1 MKKVLLGLL
10 LVLALTACGDK
21 AETPKENT
29 KPVVKIGVV
38 LPLSGNNTV
47 MGESYKNLFLMRLD
61 EVTENSKFKYEIIFE
76 DDQFNIKKEI
86 IAAQKLINIDNVDV
100 VFTSSAGGEEAIADI
115 ARGKNTIVFSNLWDK
130 NLPKNNDFFFNY
142 VPTPEQ
148 HAEVLA
154 QELKRRNIK
163 NVSTII
169 NNHKGSIL
177 SINEFKNYATK
188 YGINIIDEELVNLD
202 NVDFSLLV
210 AKMKEKNPE
219 IYVTTLFPPSL
230 DRWKTALI
238 RQNISTPITGM
249 DTLDYSTNKEM
260 FEGSW
265 YVSDSLINEEMS
277 EKYKQKFKKELI
289 ITQAFFAYASL
300 DLLIDVIEQYNEK
313 PSKQQIASGLMN
325 IHKEKSVVG
334 SIKWSAE
341 RLLEVKPIIKQIIN
355 GQPVVVEE

>member
-1 MKKVLLGLL
+1 MKKFLLSIMMAT
-10 LVLALTACGDK
+10 ALSACGDK

-29 KPVVKIGVV
+29 KPVVKIGVI

-188 YGINIIDEELVNLD
+188 YGINIIDGKEGYYLYDIESESIQKYDSEMIELLKQENQEYLYIIYIAGSLAI
-202 NVDFSLLV
+202 FSLLLV
-210 AKMKEKNPE
+210 IILLCSNKKKNKLIKKYIVKHEAKKDISKQKKEPE
-219 IYVTTLFPPSL
+219 LKENV
-230 DRWKTALI
+230 KKEE
-238 RQNISTPITGM
+238 PI
-249 DTLDYSTNKEM
+249 LKE
-260 FEGSW
+260 EIKK
-265 YVSDSLINEEMS
+265 DINEEIK
-277 EKYKQKFKKELI
+277 EKKAASKNKPKEDLIKELEE
-289 ITQAFFAYASL
+289 TTYNLFA
-300 DLLIDVIEQYNEK
+300 DEK
-313 PSKQQIASGLMN
+313 K
-325 IHKEKSVVG
+325 KKR
-334 SIKWSAE
+334 K
-341 RLLEVKPIIKQIIN
+341 
-355 GQPVVVEE
+355 

>member
-1 MKKVLLGLL
+1 MKKVLLSLL
-10 LVLALTACGDK
+10 MATSLVACGEK
-21 AETPKENT
+21 AEAPKENE
-29 KPVVKIGVV
+29 KPVVKIGVT
-38 LPLSGNNTV
+38 LPLSGNNAV

-61 EVTENSKFKYEIIFE
+61 EVPENSKFKYEIIFE
-76 DDQFNIKKEI
+76 DDQFNVKKEI
-86 IAAQKLINIDNVDV
+86 IAAQKLINIDKVDV
-100 VFTSSAGGEEAIADI
+100 IFTSSAGGEEAIADI

-130 NLPKNNDFFFNY
+130 KLPKNNDFFFNY

-163 NVSTII
+163 NVSIVI

-177 SINEFKNYATK
+177 SINEFKNSAAK
-188 YGINIIDEELVNLD
+188 YGINIVDEEIVNLD

-238 RQNISTPITGM
+238 RQNISTSITGM

-265 YVSDSLINEEMS
+265 YVSDSLINKEMS
-277 EKYKQKFKKELI
+277 EKYKQKFKKDLI
-289 ITQAFFAYASL
+289 ITQAFFAYAIL
-300 DLLIDVIEQYNEK
+300 DLLIDTIEKYT
-313 PSKQQIASGLMN
+313 
-325 IHKEKSVVG
+325 
-334 SIKWSAE
+334 
-341 RLLEVKPIIKQIIN
+341 
-355 GQPVVVEE
+355 

>member
-1 MKKVLLGLL
+1 MKNFLLSMLVVLS
-10 LVLALTACGDK
+10 LTACGEKDK
-21 AETPKENT
+21 TSATPE
-29 KPVVKIGVV
+29 KPTIKIGAS
-38 LPLSGNNTV
+38 LPLSGNNAV

-61 EVTENSKFKYEIIFE
+61 EIPEDSKFKYEIIFE
-76 DDQFNIKKEI
+76 DDQFNVKKEI
-86 IAAQKLINIDNVDV
+86 IAAQKLINIDKVDV
-100 VFTSSAGGEEAIADI
+100 IFTSSAGGEQAIADI
-115 ARGKNTIVFSNLWDK
+115 AREKDTIVFSNLWDK

-154 QELKRRNIK
+154 KELKRRNIK
-163 NVSTII
+163 NVSTVI

-177 SINEFKNYATK
+177 SINEFKHSAAK
-188 YGINIIDEELVNLD
+188 YGINIIDEEIVNLD
-202 NVDFSLLV
+202 NIDFSLLA
-210 AKMKEKNPE
+210 AKMKDKNPE
-219 IYVTTLFPPSL
+219 IYITTLFPPSL
-230 DRWKTALI
+230 DIWKTALI

-265 YVSDSLINEEMS
+265 YVSDSLINEELS
-277 EKYKQKFKKELI
+277 KRYEQKFKKELI
-289 ITQAFFAYASL
+289 VTQAFFAYATL

-313 PSKQQIASGLMN
+313 PTTQQIITGLMKA
-325 IHKEKSVVG
+325 HKQNSVVG

-341 RLLEVKPIIKQIIN
+341 RLLEVKPIIKKIVN